1 MKWPG
6 DLTRLSR
13 GWAERDGDDCQDRA
27 ELGDEALGTFH
38 PARSGHLAL
47 AGGVWTLAPLLVT
60 RDGCLADSC
69 HPWALQH
76 SRVPWNILR
85 MVMVNSE

>member
-1 MKWPG
+1 MARRFDTIISWLG
-6 DLTRLSR
+6 RVMVMVMIARTELSWGTRLWGPSY
-13 GWAERDGDDCQDRA
+13 
-27 ELGDEALGTFH
+27 

-47 AGGVWTLAPLLVT
+47 AWGTLAPTLVT
-60 RDGCLADSC
+60 RGGCLADSC
-69 HPWALQH
+69 HPWPLQH